1 MSVEQLEELF
11 LATGWGPLLV
21 KLAREDAEREGR
33 TECLLALLRVRFG
46 EDPVLEEV
54 AQRFALWVDS
64 LAAVMAIES
73 ATSPESLMDVE
84 PPE

>member
-54 AQRFALWVDS
+54 ASGLRSGSTAWRPSWRSSRPQVRS
-64 LAAVMAIES
+64 R
-73 ATSPESLMDVE
+73 
-84 PPE
+84 